1 MKECLYLLYVN
12 CYIISVIK
20 TSQTTT
26 FLYNLAKRLAITIY
40 SWYQDYTRKYFW
52 NNEKANVTDTF
63 QETQINMAI

>member
-26 FLYNLAKRLAITIY
+26 FLYI
-40 SWYQDYTRKYFW
+40 
-52 NNEKANVTDTF
+52 
-63 QETQINMAI
+63 

>member
-26 FLYNLAKRLAITIY
+26 FLYYNLAKRLAITI
-40 SWYQDYTRKYFW
+40 
-52 NNEKANVTDTF
+52 
-63 QETQINMAI
+63 